1 MEVEIHGQIPL
12 CSACGTKMA
21 YTEGSDA
28 EVRISKES
36 RMTVI
41 CDLRH
46 LEILFTKL
54 GKIGKRQ
61 E

>member
-1 MEVEIHGQIPL
+1 MHGQIPL
-12 CSACGTKMA
+12 CSACGTKTA

>member
-1 MEVEIHGQIPL
+1 
-12 CSACGTKMA
+12 MA

-28 EVRISKES
+28 EVRSSKES

>member
-1 MEVEIHGQIPL
+1 MEVGRRGQLPL
-12 CSACGTKMA
+12 CSARGTEMA

-28 EVRISKES
+28 EVRSSKES

-41 CDLRH
+41 CDLCH
-46 LEILFTKL
+46 LEILFTNL

-61 E
+61 

>member
-1 MEVEIHGQIPL
+1 
-12 CSACGTKMA
+12 MA

-28 EVRISKES
+28 EVRSSKES

-41 CDLRH
+41 CDLCH

-61 E
+61 